1 MSTGQGTIYASK
13 HLLLLLSGKVSTRQ
27 GEIDYGEG
35 VSRFG
40 FNKAGE
46 GTKRNNNSKSVQ

>member
-46 GTKRNNNSKSVQ
+46 G